1 MNKEIMTTL
10 LDKGTD
16 GNSILSILDALC
28 SGMDSGESSQDNV
41 PTLDEIEF

>member
-1 MNKEIMTTL
+1 MTKDLMLTL

-28 SGMDSGESSQDNV
+28 NGMDSSESSQDPV
-41 PTLDEIEF
+41 PTLDEIQF